1 MENLAILL
9 ESDPE
14 TIGTDDLFVLPSQ
27 QEILERIILKKRNI
41 VETEKQKNVIIL
53 FL

>member
-27 QEILERIILKKRNI
+27 QEILEKNIIKEKKYC
-41 VETEKQKNVIIL
+41 L
-53 FL
+53 